1 MKDYLDMIGSID
13 FNYQDD
19 KKEFGETMQRIV
31 GLSASVDEEGIPKI
45 NISFELG
52 RKEDDTVTLSIDA
65 EEFMQKISRAMI
77 YGENYNDGGK
87 K

>member
-1 MKDYLDMIGSID
+1 MKEYPDMIGSID
-13 FNYQDD
+13 FNYDAD
-19 KKEFGETMQRIV
+19 KKEFRGSMQRIV
-31 GLSASVDEEGIPKI
+31 DLSACVNEDGIPKI

-77 YGENYNDGGK
+77 YGENYEEK
-87 K
+87 